1 MRITSEHAYEIKQIV
16 HQIFGEQASVWL
28 FGSRVNDKAQGGDV
42 DLLIKTQ
49 TPLIDPA
56 LLAAKVAV
64 KVMKLQ
70 HGRKVDVV
78 VQAPNSTPQ
87 PIFDIAI
94 QTGVLL

>member
-1 MRITSEHAYEIKQIV
+1 MRITTEQAFQIKQVV

-28 FGSRVNDKAQGGDV
+28 FGSRVNDNAQGGDV

-49 TPLIDPA
+49 TPLLNPA
-56 LLAAKVAV
+56 VLAAKVSV

-70 HGRKVDVV
+70 HGRKVDV

-87 PIFDIAI
+87 PIFDIAV

>member
-1 MRITSEHAYEIKQIV
+1 MRITTEQAFQIKQVV

-49 TPLIDPA
+49 TPLLNPA
-56 LLAAKVAV
+56 VLAAKVSV

-78 VQAPNSTPQ
+78 VQAPNSAPQ
-87 PIFDIAI
+87 PIFDIAV